1 MGRVLHP
8 YSFYVGNDVR
18 VRFWHDHWFGSQ
30 LLKEIFPLL
39 FECSRDRNAL
49 IDALYI
55 RSNGRGAREW
65 SIRFVR
71 DFNDW
76 EVDEVALFMSP
87 SLINSVVVVSF
98 QQNGDWS
105 SIPLFSAPLH
115 TFTFCHFFPAKFF
128 GFGWLLI
135 AWCFRYAYYSG

>member
-55 RSNGRGAREW
+55 RSNGGGAREW
-65 SIRFVR
+65 SICFVR
-71 DFNDW
+71 DFND
-76 EVDEVALFMSP
+76 
-87 SLINSVVVVSF
+87 
-98 QQNGDWS
+98 
-105 SIPLFSAPLH
+105 
-115 TFTFCHFFPAKFF
+115 
-128 GFGWLLI
+128 
-135 AWCFRYAYYSG
+135 